1 MKRILRR
8 LRGVVGIGLTW
19 AVGWGLVGGLLTAIL
34 RIFRPGDFDA
44 GENELVAAAL
54 FAMAGFLCGTAF
66 SLLFALAER
75 RRAVD
80 DLSVLR
86 SAVWGGLGAAALPFL
101 TSMNDSMAVLCAPL
115 GAAFA
120 AGAVALAK
128 QGARREA
135 VAERAR

>member
-1 MKRILRR
+1 MQRLLRR
-8 LRGVVGIGLTW
+8 LRAVVGIGLTW
-19 AVGWGLVGGLLTAIL
+19 AVGWGLVGALLTAVV

-54 FAMAGFLCGTAF
+54 FAMAGFLCGSAF

-75 RRAVD
+75 RRAVA
-80 DLSVLR
+80 DLSVR
-86 SAVWGGLGAAALPFL
+86 RASVWGGLGAGALPFL
-101 TSMNDSMAVLCAPL
+101 TTMTDSMAILFAPL

-128 QGARREA
+128 QAVRREA
-135 VAERAR
+135 VAERTR

>member
-1 MKRILRR
+1 MKGLLRR

-19 AVGWGLVGGLLTAIL
+19 AIGCGLVGALLTAIL

-54 FAMAGFLCGTAF
+54 FAMAGFLCGSAF
-66 SLLFALAER
+66 SVLFALAER

-86 SAVWGGLGAAALPFL
+86 AAVWGGLGAAALPFL
-101 TSMNDSMAVLCAPL
+101 TTMADSMAILFAPL

-120 AGAVALAK
+120 ACAVALAK
-128 QGARREA
+128 QAARREA
-135 VAERAR
+135 LAERTR

>member
-1 MKRILRR
+1 MRQLLRR
-8 LRGVVGIGLTW
+8 LRGIVGIGVTW

-54 FAMAGFLCGTAF
+54 FAMAGFLCGSAF

-80 DLSVLR
+80 DLSVVR
-86 SAVWGGLGAAALPFL
+86 AAVWGGVGAAALPFL
-101 TSMNDSMAVLCAPL
+101 TTMDDRMAILFAPL
-115 GAAFA
+115 GALFA

-128 QGARREA
+128 QSARREA
-135 VAERAR
+135 LPERTR